1 MRVYLVQSKLADD
14 NSPCVPDQ
22 FDSYM
27 DAKKNAEQ
35 RANCPSVYTGVR
47 IVSMVM
53 PWYDLDMPVTLS
65 VERTFD

>member
-1 MRVYLVQSKLADD
+1 MRVYLVQSKLVGD

-22 FDSYM
+22 FELYR
-27 DAKKNAEQ
+27 DAEKNAEQ

-47 IVSMVM
+47 IVSMTL

-65 VERTFD
+65 VERVFD

>member
-1 MRVYLVQSKLADD
+1 MRVYFVQSKLADD

-22 FDSYM
+22 FELYM

-35 RANCPSVYTGVR
+35 RANCAGIYTGVR
-47 IVSMVM
+47 IVSMTL

-65 VERTFD
+65 VERVFD